1 MTPAGKPD
9 AEPKK
14 QPRFCCKVIVISAT
28 ILILVG
34 VAIAMVGVFVIGGS
48 AAVASA
54 VSGSSESNTLPDG
67 TQVASEEQQNTLDAL
82 GP

>member
-1 MTPAGKPD
+1 
-9 AEPKK
+9 
-14 QPRFCCKVIVISAT
+14 
-28 ILILVG
+28 
-34 VAIAMVGVFVIGGS
+34 MVGVFVIGGS